1 MSLREALASKRSQ
14 QTHYDLVIG
23 DSAEPEAALQAAQ
36 AELRLARARES
47 DEDSVVAARASVEEA
62 RAALQACLHRIHF
75 QPLEP
80 DVFEALVGAHP
91 PTKAQRADGD
101 TWNATTFRPALI
113 AACAVDS
120 ELDET
125 DWAVELA
132 SKRWSVADR
141 DEIFAAA
148 LAANVVP
155 RSLSVPKG

>member
-23 DSAEPEAALQAAQ
+23 DPAEPEAALQTATAD
-36 AELRLARARES
+36 LRLAQMRE
-47 DEDSVVAARASVEEA
+47 DEDATSAARTSLEEA

-75 QPLEP
+75 RPLEP
-80 DVFEALVGAHP
+80 DVFEALIGAHE
-91 PTKAQRADGD
+91 PTKEQQKDGER
-101 TWNATTFRPALI
+101 WNPTTFRPALI
-113 AACAVDS
+113 SACAVDS
-120 ELDET
+120 ELDESE
-125 DWAVELA
+125 WAAELTT
-132 SKRWSVADR
+132 KRWSHADR

>member
-1 MSLREALASKRSQ
+1 VSLREALASKRSQ

-23 DSAEPEAALQAAQ
+23 DSAEPEAALQAAS
-36 AELRLARARES
+36 ADLRLAQHRDDQDAMT
-47 DEDSVVAARASVEEA
+47 AARVSVEEA

-80 DVFEALVGAHP
+80 DVFEALIGAHE
-91 PTKAQRADGD
+91 PTKAQRAEGER
-101 TWNATTFRPALI
+101 WNPSTFRAALI
-113 AACAVDS
+113 AACAVDADLS
-120 ELDET
+120 EQE
-125 DWAVELA
+125 WAAELA
-132 SKRWSVADR
+132 GKRWSHADR